1 MERAKK
7 EALVRTNEKLSQIE
21 HRLENCN
28 LQKILNKGFAYL
40 ENADGLIL
48 QSVKQVRKDSNL
60 IVTLKDG
67 KKTIKALD

>member
-40 ENADGLIL
+40 ENEDGLIRNSL
-48 QSVKQVRKDSNL
+48 NK
-60 IVTLKDG
+60 
-67 KKTIKALD
+67 